1 MTRFLCCGV
10 LLSACTVLNVE
21 VKGRTEQL
29 VGDEVAEYQ
38 KMKRW
43 VPEPV
48 DQRCHYWNA
57 LVDEV
62 TGPTPTSIAGVTTSR
77 SPRMQ
82 AVVADERDRAC
93 TAP

>member
-29 VGDEVAEYQ
+29 VGDEVA
-38 KMKRW
+38 
-43 VPEPV
+43 
-48 DQRCHYWNA
+48 
-57 LVDEV
+57 
-62 TGPTPTSIAGVTTSR
+62 GPTPTGIVGVTTSR